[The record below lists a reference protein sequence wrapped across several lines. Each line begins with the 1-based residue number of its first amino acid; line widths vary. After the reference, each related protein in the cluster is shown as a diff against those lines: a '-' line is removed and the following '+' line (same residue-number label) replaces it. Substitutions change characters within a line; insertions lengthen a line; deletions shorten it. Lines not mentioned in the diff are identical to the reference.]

1 MRQAMVV
8 ERDEKGGKRSK
19 NPHQREINIHFTVD
33 YIYINISPKPRPN
46 KYISKCPGHCP
57 GPGAPK
63 SQAPA
68 LSPPLPYLRAG
79 HFRAGQGRVGP
90 GHRAWA
96 LPCTTLAMTRSIA
109 TWQPIQK
116 MWKMHFSG
124 GGSKSHHILVFLE
137 WHLII

>member
-1 MRQAMVV
+1 MRRAMV
-8 ERDEKGGKRSK
+8 ERDEKGGKKSK
-19 NPHQREINIHFTVD
+19 NPPQREINIHFTVD

-46 KYISKCPGHCP
+46 KYISKCPGLCP

-79 HFRAGQGRVGP
+79 HFRAGQGQVGP

-96 LPCTTLAMTRSIA
+96 LPCTTLLVWFDSCREAPRRWSIGPLA
-109 TWQPIQK
+109 L
-116 MWKMHFSG
+116 S
-124 GGSKSHHILVFLE
+124 SSHYT
-137 WHLII
+137 

>member
-1 MRQAMVV
+1 MRRAMV
-8 ERDEKGGKRSK
+8 ERDEKGGKKSK
-19 NPHQREINIHFTVD
+19 NPPQREINIHFTVD

-46 KYISKCPGHCP
+46 KYISKCPGLCP

-96 LPCTTLAMTRSIA
+96 LPCTTLILITENASWWHYI
-109 TWQPIQK
+109 
-116 MWKMHFSG
+116 HFRA
-124 GGSKSHHILVFLE
+124 
-137 WHLII
+137 HLSPSRNF